1 MGAQGKRHLGSFL
14 YISMPTSQ
22 TRVDAVIFQRRN
34 RLKRHFVTTS
44 NVLLYGYPQLSDAA
58 KITYQVID
66 GFDWESKATGDSKGY
81 VFPAVETLATIRHTT
96 VRTIQRHLKE
106 LEAAQLLTRQRRQ

>member
-1 MGAQGKRHLGSFL
+1 MN
-14 YISMPTSQ
+14 
-22 TRVDAVIFQRRN
+22 DAVIFQRRN

-44 NVLLYGYPQLSDAA
+44 NVLLYGYPPLSDAA

-106 LEAAQLLTRQRRQ
+106 DRKSVV